1 MYDERGKTVKE
12 AGPSIPVQILG
23 FEGVPAAGDNLA
35 VVADA
40 NEAREIA
47 QKRQRLE
54 REAQNRRTSRGGT
67 LEDLSRAM
75 AEGQVGQLRLII
87 KADQGGPAEAL
98 ADALAQLGT
107 DEVRVDV
114 VHRGVG
120 AITESDVLLAKA
132 SGAMVLGF
140 HVRPD
145 SNARA
150 AAEREQVDVRTYRII
165 YEAVEDVRNAL
176 EGMLKPEEKETVLGD
191 AEVLQLF
198 KVSKVGTIAG
208 CMVRGGIIQ
217 RTAKARVVRDGVPVY
232 TGNLSSLK
240 RFKDDVKEVREG
252 LECGI
257 GIENFNDLKVGDL
270 IESFRMEEVKRTLAS
285 SATTGAV

>member
-1 MYDERGKTVKE
+1 
-12 AGPSIPVQILG
+12 
-23 FEGVPAAGDNLA
+23 
-35 VVADA
+35 
-40 NEAREIA
+40 
-47 QKRQRLE
+47 
-54 REAQNRRTSRGGT
+54 
-67 LEDLSRAM
+67 
-75 AEGQVGQLRLII
+75 VGQLRLII

-107 DEVRVDV
+107 EEVRVDV

-120 AITESDVLLAKA
+120 AITESDILLAKA

-176 EGMLKPEEKETVLGD
+176 EGMLKPEEKETVLGE
-191 AEVLQLF
+191 AAVQQLF

-217 RTAKARVVRDGVPVY
+217 RTAKARVVRDGVTVY

-257 GIENFNDLKVGDL
+257 GIENFNDLKVGDV
-270 IESFRMEEVKRTLAS
+270 IESFRMEEVKRTLTS

>member
-1 MYDERGKTVKE
+1 M
-12 AGPSIPVQILG
+12 
-23 FEGVPAAGDNLA
+23 
-35 VVADA
+35 
-40 NEAREIA
+40 
-47 QKRQRLE
+47 
-54 REAQNRRTSRGGT
+54 
-67 LEDLSRAM
+67 
-75 AEGQVGQLRLII
+75 
-87 KADQGGPAEAL
+87 
-98 ADALAQLGT
+98 
-107 DEVRVDV
+107 DV

-120 AITESDVLLAKA
+120 TISESDILLAKA
-132 SGAMVLGF
+132 SGAIVLGF

-176 EGMLKPEEKETVLGD
+176 EGMLKPEEKETVLGE

-208 CMVRGGIIQ
+208 SMVKSGVMS
-217 RTAKARVVRDGVPVY
+217 RTSKVRVIRDGVTAY
-232 TGNLSSLK
+232 TGQLSSLK

-257 GIENFNDLKVGDL
+257 GVENFNDLKVGDL
-270 IESFRMEEVKRTLAS
+270 IEAYRMEEVKRTLAA
-285 SATTGAV
+285 SAAAGAGGSG